1 MHTKLCKRTL
11 IYLNA
16 NKVATTWKSLCSCL
30 KEIMP
35 PKKEFLWT
43 DDEVELL
50 LNITHEYKTAKAA
63 ECTDWESVKSKY
75 ADILDLFKEHSP
87 GSDDERKQLDKDY
100 RGIGIGRATGAKAP
114 LNFPVGG
121 LKLTSWSGWTRWPH

>member
-1 MHTKLCKRTL
+1 
-11 IYLNA
+11 
-16 NKVATTWKSLCSCL
+16 
-30 KEIMP
+30 MP

-100 RGIGIGRATGAKAP
+100 RGIGIGRATGARAP

-121 LKLTSWSGWTRWPH
+121 LKLTKLVGLDTVAALIIMHSNVRSGLRNLDNFKISLTVN